1 MTSQMPA
8 CHLHCLA
15 TIQEPVGK
23 IDRILQL
30 PHRLK
35 RFAKRRRNLLV
46 NKVSRIVSTRK
57 DEQIQIN
64 AVASATVDHLQPG
77 DMVRIRSKEEIRATL
92 DDWNRLKG
100 CGFLEEM
107 WPYCSTVQR
116 VYKRVE
122 QFMDERDYVVKKC
135 RNLVILDG
143 VFCHGTVDF
152 GKCDRTCFFFW
163 REEWLEKIS

>member
-1 MTSQMPA
+1 MQMPE
-8 CHLHCLA
+8 CHLHCLVR
-15 TIQEPVGK
+15 IQEPVGK
-23 IDRILQL
+23 VDRIFQF

-35 RFAKRRRNLLV
+35 RFAKRRRNVLI
-46 NKVSRIVSTRK
+46 NKLSRFSLNAKNEATDTK
-57 DEQIQIN
+57 
-64 AVASATVDHLQPG
+64 AVASIQAENLQPG
-77 DMVRIRSKEEIRATL
+77 DLVRIRSKEDIRATL

-107 WPYCSTVQR
+107 WPYCSTEQR

-135 RNLVILDG
+135 RKLVILDG

>member
-1 MTSQMPA
+1 MQMPE
-8 CHLHCLA
+8 CHLHCLVR
-15 TIQEPVGK
+15 IQEPVGK
-23 IDRILQL
+23 IDRILQFR
-30 PHRLK
+30 HRLQ
-35 RFAKRRRNLLV
+35 RFAKRRRNLIF
-46 NKVSRIVSTRK
+46 NKVTAFISSRGK
-57 DEQIQIN
+57 NN
-64 AVASATVDHLQPG
+64 AQSVHQPANITESLKAG

-92 DDWNRLKG
+92 DEWNRLKG

-135 RNLVILDG
+135 RKLVILEG

-163 REEWLEKIS
+163 REEWLEKVN